1 MTYASSALCSLQW
14 TKIENGHFKQYFR
27 FKYFSAFCHGINQS
41 HVEHTH
47 TACFDRE
54 LCIPFQTADLANV
67 AYNSLRVD
75 KEPKRSSTTKTL
87 SLEGNSLKVSFKSG
101 DTRQLRTAVN
111 SFLDLLILVSRAID
125 EFTPVN
131 FKFENVS

>member
-1 MTYASSALCSLQW
+1 MDTTNENSELNFSPLSA
-14 TKIENGHFKQYFR
+14 
-27 FKYFSAFCHGINQS
+27 
-41 HVEHTH
+41 
-47 TACFDRE
+47 E

-87 SLEGNSLKVSFKSG
+87 SLEGNNLKVCFKSG

-111 SFLDLLILVSRAID
+111 SFLELLILVSKAID
-125 EFTPVN
+125 EFTPAN

>member
-1 MTYASSALCSLQW
+1 MRRLHCVVCNGPKLRMDTSSNISDLNISPLFA
-14 TKIENGHFKQYFR
+14 
-27 FKYFSAFCHGINQS
+27 
-41 HVEHTH
+41 
-47 TACFDRE
+47 E